1 MKIVMKIV
9 MSTCKIIC
17 LLVVFMNSL
26 LLDGIRAVTAVS
38 QKMRDGNILFGTTG
52 TISDNGETHTDSN
65 LTFLW
70 ECSFKREI
78 D

>member
-1 MKIVMKIV
+1 MV
-9 MSTCKIIC
+9 
-17 LLVVFMNSL
+17 
-26 LLDGIRAVTAVS
+26 RAVTAVS

-52 TISDNGETHTDSN
+52 TILDNGETHTDSN